1 VSTVNVSSREVAAKI
16 VYYGPGLSGKTTNLK
31 RIHDSVK
38 PTARGELTALA
49 TEGDRTLFFDFLPVK
64 VERINNFALRL
75 GLYTVPGQ
83 VFYNATRKLVLQ
95 GADGVVF
102 VADSQPDALERNVEA
117 LDNLVD
123 NLRDEGIDLAAFPLV
138 IQYNKRDL
146 KRVLAVSELH
156 DAINRFQAPEF
167 EASATEGG
175 GVMDSLKAI
184 TRLVI
189 KELKARGV
197 VGGERP
203 VTSLP
208 AVHPAD
214 MSAVRSLES
223 QIREL
228 TEPSGGDDLQ
238 LVNPRPPTPVPTS
251 VMTRP
256 EPARVTRPPSRH
268 TVAAVPAPKLAEQIA
283 EEIEDT
289 DPARPMLSSLPPEPG
304 FDAPPEPAS
313 DEPEAWEPQE
323 RGGSFLTRLAPAS
336 LRAEVAA
343 LEMSYA
349 AGDHP
354 EVVSSTLRLIR
365 TLAGTDRGEEI
376 LGGYLLGMDGR
387 ELRRLLDLSSG
398 APSREDAAFALY
410 LLAQA
415 CVRSS
420 TR

>member
-1 VSTVNVSSREVAAKI
+1 MSTVNVSAREVAAKI

-123 NLRDEGIDLAAFPLV
+123 NLRDEGIDLAHFPLV

-156 DAINRFQAPEF
+156 EALNRFQAPEF

-189 KELKARGV
+189 RELKARGV

-203 VTSLP
+203 ISSVQ
-208 AVHPAD
+208 AVNPAD
-214 MSAVRSLES
+214 VSAARSLES

-228 TEPSGGDDLQ
+228 TEPLHGTGDDMQ
-238 LVNPRPPTPVPTS
+238 LVAPIPTPPAPIPAP
-251 VMTRP
+251 RP
-256 EPARVTRPPSRH
+256 EPARAARPASH
-268 TVAAVPAPKLAEQIA
+268 HAVGAASARVLSPDLES

-289 DPARPMLSSLPPEPG
+289 DPARPSLSRLAPADPPEP
-304 FDAPPEPAS
+304 
-313 DEPEAWEPQE
+313 DEPEAWEPSE
-323 RGGSFLTRLAPAS
+323 RGGTFLTRLAPPS

-343 LEMSYA
+343 LEASYA